1 MATDDSMSDDVFE
14 DDTLRAPAHTA
25 QRSTP
30 SPTGYRDYHPPVTT
44 PARMQD
50 DDDVIIHKT
59 ILLGDSGVG
68 KTSLLVQFE
77 TGKFQAGNFSATV
90 GIGFTLS
97 ARILSSDLHLRRS
110 DLLAKNQSRVTTM
123 TRCTAGQSLL

>member
-1 MATDDSMSDDVFE
+1 MSHVGTDDSMSDDVFE
-14 DDTLRAPAHTA
+14 EDTLRVSNTA

-30 SPTGYRDYHPPVTT
+30 SPTGYRDYRPESPIRTAIDEDI
-44 PARMQD
+44 P
-50 DDDVIIHKT
+50 IHKT

-90 GIGFTLS
+90 GIGFTVS
-97 ARILSSDLHLRRS
+97 
-110 DLLAKNQSRVTTM
+110 N
-123 TRCTAGQSLL
+123 